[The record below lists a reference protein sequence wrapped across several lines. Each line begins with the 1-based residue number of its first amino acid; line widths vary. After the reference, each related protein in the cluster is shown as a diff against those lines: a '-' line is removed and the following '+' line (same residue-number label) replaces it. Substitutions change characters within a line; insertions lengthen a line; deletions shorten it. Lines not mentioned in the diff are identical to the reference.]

1 MKLARRMGSM
11 QASDIREIG
20 KLTADPS
27 VISFA
32 GGMPDPDFFP
42 LTELGEIAGRII
54 EKDGKAALQYSS
66 TQGYLPLREK
76 IADRMRNMDMMASAE
91 DLMII
96 SGAQQGIDLCGRVF
110 LDEGDGVVCESPS
123 YSGALN
129 AFSAYMP
136 EFIEIST
143 TDQGMNM
150 DELELSLTSH
160 GNIKLIYVIPDFQN
174 PTGRTWSL
182 KKRKQ
187 LIELSNRF
195 EVPIIEDDPYS
206 SFRFTGKRIP
216 SLKSLDTE
224 NRVIYLG
231 TFSKALCPGLRIGWV
246 AAGRD
251 VLNKI
256 EIVKQVADIHSN
268 SLAQREIDQYL
279 QSFNIDEQISRVTA
293 VYGRRK
299 ALMTAAM
306 EQYFP
311 KRCRWTDPEG
321 GIFIWVELPEQINA
335 RQVLYK
341 AVEAKVAF
349 IPGGGFF
356 PNSQKENTMRLSFA
370 TMTDDKITEGIK
382 RLGNILKKEIGDD
395 HDQ

>member
-1 MKLARRMGSM
+1 MHFSKRALHM
-11 QASDIREIG
+11 QPSDIREIM
-20 KLTADPS
+20 KITADPN

-42 LTELGEIAGRII
+42 LNELKDVAGSIIAK
-54 EKDGKAALQYSS
+54 EGKAALQYSS
-66 TQGYLPLREK
+66 TQGYPPLREK
-76 IADRMRNMDMMASAE
+76 IADRMQKMDMKVSA
-91 DLMII
+91 DDIMII
-96 SGAQQGIDLCGRVF
+96 SGSQQGIDLCGRVF

-129 AFSAYMP
+129 ALSAYLP
-136 EFIEIST
+136 KFIDIPA
-143 TDQGMNM
+143 TDHGMDM
-150 DELELSLTSH
+150 DELEYTLTSR
-160 GNIKLIYVIPDFQN
+160 GKIKLIYVIPDFQN

-182 KKRKQ
+182 EKREQ
-187 LIELSNRF
+187 LIDLSSRF
-195 EVPIIEDDPYS
+195 ELPVIEDDPYS
-206 SFRFTGKRIP
+206 VFRFRGNRIP
-216 SLKSLDTE
+216 TLKSLDTE

-246 AAGRD
+246 AAGGD
-251 VLNKI
+251 VLEKL

-279 QSFNIDEQISRVTA
+279 ERYDLDEQIARVTS

-299 ALMTAAM
+299 TVMTAAM

-311 KRCRWTDPEG
+311 KACRWTDPEG
-321 GIFIWVELPEQINA
+321 GLFIWVVLPAHINA
-335 RQVLYK
+335 RQVLLK

-349 IPGGGFF
+349 VPGGGFF
-356 PNSQKENTMRLSFA
+356 ANSPKENTMRLSYA

-382 RLGNILKKEIGDD
+382 RLGNILKEEVSDD

>member
-1 MKLARRMGSM
+1 MKFAQRMKGM

-32 GGMPDPDFFP
+32 GGVPDPDFFP

-54 EKDGKAALQYSS
+54 EKDGKAALQYNT
-66 TQGYLPLREK
+66 TQGYSPLREK
-76 IADRMRNMDMMASAE
+76 IADRMQKMDISVSA
-91 DLMII
+91 DDIMII
-96 SGAQQGIDLCGRVF
+96 SGSQQGIDLCGRVF

-143 TDQGMNM
+143 TGHGMHM
-150 DELELSLTSH
+150 DELEHTLSSQR
-160 GNIKLIYVIPDFQN
+160 NIKLIYVIPDFQN

-182 KKRKQ
+182 EKRKQ
-187 LIELSNRF
+187 LIALSNRF
-195 EVPIIEDDPYS
+195 ELPIIEDDPYS
-206 SFRFTGKRIP
+206 SFRFAGARIP
-216 SLKSLDTE
+216 ALKSLDTE

-246 AAGRD
+246 AAGHD

-256 EIVKQVADIHSN
+256 EIVKQAADIHSN
-268 SLAQREIDQYL
+268 SMAQREIDQYL
-279 QSFNIDEQISRVTA
+279 ERNDLDQHVARITS
-293 VYGRRK
+293 VYGKRK
-299 ALMTAAM
+299 VLMTEAM

-311 KRCRWTDPEG
+311 KVCRWTDPEG

-335 RQVLYK
+335 RQVLYR
-341 AVEAKVAF
+341 AIEAKVAF

-370 TMTDDKITEGIK
+370 AMTEDKITEGIK
-382 RLGNILKKEIGDD
+382 RLGNIIKKEIGDD
-395 HDQ
+395 YDQ